1 MQLYAIGYAGRDRE
15 KTLEHIE
22 ELKEI
27 GVPEPKEVPELYH
40 LNPRLL
46 SESNEMYVIGNESSG
61 EVEVV
66 LIYDEEGEIA
76 VTVGSDH
83 TDRALETVSI
93 QKSKQLCDKPIASE
107 SIPFKDV
114 EAEWDDL
121 VLKSQV
127 LLNGEWI
134 DYQDGLVSNIISFDS
149 IQAYLKS
156 HKVELKNCIVFCGT
170 VPLLDGFKYG
180 DGFRCSLKSN
190 QLNKEITIEYQVS
203 HLKEN

>member
-40 LNPRLL
+40 LNPKLL
-46 SESNEMYVIGNESSG
+46 SESDEMYVIGNNSSG

-66 LIYDEEGEIA
+66 LVYDESGQIS

-107 SIPFKDV
+107 RIPFNDVKD
-114 EAEWDDL
+114 EWDDL
-121 VLKSQV
+121 VLKSEV
-127 LLNGEWI
+127 LLDGQWVE
-134 DYQDGLVSNIISFDS
+134 YQNGLVSNIISFED
-149 IQAYLKS
+149 IEAYLKK
-156 HKVELKNCIVFCGT
+156 HDVELKNCIVFCGT
-170 VPLLDGFKYG
+170 VPLVDGFKYG

-190 QLNKEITIEYQVS
+190 KLDKEISLEYQVKY
-203 HLKEN
+203 LKEN